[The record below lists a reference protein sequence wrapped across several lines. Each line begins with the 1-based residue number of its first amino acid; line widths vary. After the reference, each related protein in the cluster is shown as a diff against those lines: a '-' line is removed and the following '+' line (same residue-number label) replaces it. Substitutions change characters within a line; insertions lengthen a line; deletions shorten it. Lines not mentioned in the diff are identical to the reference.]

1 MDILKTMGAVAGIG
15 GLALGVYLLL
25 NKDFLRRFFESFPG
39 VTRTHAFQLLRLF
52 LILTWSIA
60 VIGIIAFV
68 VLELQSKSILPTPLV
83 PTPTPTPVVIPV
95 PTPTPAPPP
104 PKPEITSEFVVCSG
118 EYERN
123 CPAHHAYIYCYVDPA
138 TEAAK
143 SCKRYSVKTSQSK
156 GGNKCGYTW
165 TTFICV
171 NEVP

>member
-1 MDILKTMGAVAGIG
+1 MKLWEWLRDESNQGALKIIGAAVAAVVVAGW
-15 GLALGVYLLL
+15 A
-25 NKDFLRRFFESFPG
+25 FF
-39 VTRTHAFQLLRLF
+39 
-52 LILTWSIA
+52 TWLDSRP
-60 VIGIIAFV
+60 
-68 VLELQSKSILPTPLV
+68 KTPV
-83 PTPTPTPVVIPV
+83 ATPTTTPVV
-95 PTPTPAPPP
+95 TPTVVATPVSTPTQAPPP
-104 PKPEITSEFVVCSG
+104 PKPEITSEFVVCEG

-123 CPAHHAYIYCYVDPA
+123 CPPHQAYVYCYVDPK